1 MKYGLIGEKLSHSFS
16 KELHTLIADYDYEPV
31 EIDKENLET
40 FFRNRDFCGVNVTIP
55 YKQSVIKYLDFID
68 DAAQTIG
75 AVNTVIN
82 RGGKLYGYNTD
93 AFGMSALIE
102 KSGVFLKNKK
112 VLILGSGGTSE
123 TALFVAKKMGA
134 KCVLRVSRTENDGF
148 VTYKEAKTNHKDA
161 EILINTTPVGMY
173 PNISGTPVDLSVFTN
188 LEAVFDAVYNP
199 IKSRLIISAEK
210 LGIKAAGGLYM
221 LVMQGI
227 KAAELFTDDKIDIK
241 KADEIFLKILRDK
254 RNIVLIGMPTAGKT
268 EIGKRLS
275 LRLNMPFFD
284 SDSIITEKTGKTPAQ
299 IIKGEGETVFRKIE
313 SEVIRE
319 LSVNNHCI
327 IATGGGA
334 VTVDENIT
342 NLKAN
347 GKVYYV
353 DRPLNLLT
361 SSPDRPLS
369 SSPKAILTLYENRKY
384 LYKKAADKVINNNAD
399 IDSAAETI
407 RKDFYY
413 ENFSY

>member
-1 MKYGLIGEKLSHSFS
+1 MKYGLVGEKLSHSFS
-16 KELHTLIADYDYEPV
+16 KELHALIADYDYEPV
-31 EIDKENLET
+31 EIDKEKLET

-55 YKQSVIKYLDFID
+55 YKQSVIKCLDFID

-93 AFGMSALIE
+93 AYGMSALI
-102 KSGVFLKNKK
+102 KRSGVSLKNKK
-112 VLILGSGGTSE
+112 ALILGSGGTSE

-134 KCVLRVSRTENDGF
+134 KCALRVSRTKNNGF
-148 VTYKEAKTNHKDA
+148 VTYKEAKTNHNDA

-173 PNISGTPVDLSVFTN
+173 PNISGTPVDLSVFTK

-199 IKSRLIISAEK
+199 IRSRLIISAEE

-227 KAAELFTDDKIDIK
+227 KAAELFTDDEIDIK
-241 KADEIFLKILRDK
+241 KSEEIFLKILRNK

-268 EIGKRLS
+268 ETGKRLS

-327 IATGGGA
+327 VATGGGA

-347 GKVYYV
+347 GKIYYV

-369 SSPKAILTLYENRKY
+369 SSPKAILTLYENRKD
-384 LYKKAADKVINNNAD
+384 LYKKAADKIINNNAD
-399 IDSAAETI
+399 IDSTAETI

-413 ENFSY
+413 EDFSY